1 MKNIL
6 RNRLALSTVV
16 TTLIILVVSVLL
28 AGVVTYFAIN
38 VTSTR
43 VQEESLSLTSQHI
56 WVASGGVA
64 QGAIMITNTGGRDVV
79 ISKITVRGQTCDWS
93 KVFNVATAKTD
104 AGLTADLPYSA
115 TTPANAVAV
124 NGFAASM
131 ATTSGSL
138 VLPSGNTVVVYITSP
153 DSIGLNDIGLT
164 VAFTVFTSQAMYY
177 KETNV
182 NAAPAS

>member
-43 VQEESLSLTSQHI
+43 VQEESLSIANQHI
-56 WVASGGVA
+56 WVSGTSGVA
-64 QGAIMITNTGGRDVV
+64 VGAITVTNTGGRDVV
-79 ISKITVRGQTCDWS
+79 IGKITVRGQASAWANVYVNSTALATADINYTIAS
-93 KVFNVATAKTD
+93 AQTGFAVATRD
-104 AGLTADLPYSA
+104 
-115 TTPANAVAV
+115 
-124 NGFAASM
+124 
-131 ATTSGSL
+131 L
-138 VLPSGNTVVVYITSP
+138 VLPAGSTMGIVITSP
-153 DSIGLNDIGLT
+153 DSITLNDIGIS

-177 KETNV
+177 KETNIQ
-182 NAAPAS
+182 AA

>member
-6 RNRLALSTVV
+6 RNRKALSTVV

-43 VQEESLSLTSQHI
+43 VQEESLVLASQHI
-56 WVASGGVA
+56 WVDGAGVA

-79 ISKITVRGQTCDWS
+79 INKIAVRGQTSAWAD
-93 KVFNVATAKTD
+93 VFYLMAAKTD
-104 AGLTADLPYSA
+104 AGIAADLPHLTA
-115 TTPANAVAV
+115 PVVAGAVA
-124 NGFAASM
+124 GFAAPLAVAAM
-131 ATTSGSL
+131 NL
-138 VLPSGNTVVVYITSP
+138 VLPSGNTMVIYVNAP
-153 DSIGLNDIGLT
+153 DSITINDIGLT

-182 NAAPAS
+182 NAFFA